1 MEFLIHVKSLGT
13 VWDTILV
20 SKQEMLSNTVR
31 KYHEIQ
37 ATERLNDIKQKK
49 KLCLTNTCFLNILLF
64 YLEI

>member
-49 KLCLTNTCFLNILLF
+49 TLF
-64 YLEI
+64 N